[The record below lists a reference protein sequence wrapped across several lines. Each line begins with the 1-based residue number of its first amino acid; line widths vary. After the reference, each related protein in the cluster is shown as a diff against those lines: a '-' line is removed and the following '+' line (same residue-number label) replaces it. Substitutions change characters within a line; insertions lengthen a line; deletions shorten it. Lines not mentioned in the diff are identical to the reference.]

1 MDNVNFDPNAAFAN
15 PRTGQ
20 AATATQRPS
29 KAQPAEP
36 IPPAVNA
43 AFVADMAFER
53 ALSAA
58 RGLAQ
63 HTDTTTEARRAV
75 WGRPSEPLAAAV
87 ALP

>member
-1 MDNVNFDPNAAFAN
+1 MDPVNFDPD
-15 PRTGQ
+15 
-20 AATATQRPS
+20 AATVAKAPKRRPDR
-29 KAQPAEP
+29 AQPAEP
-36 IPPAVNA
+36 IPPAINF
-43 AFVADMAFER
+43 AFLEALASER